1 MTRTSTKETKALF
14 ALLAYELF
22 GKELFVEAND
32 VAWQDVLAAANEHA
46 ITPLLYS
53 GVNQLEGV
61 PQSIFDSIERS
72 AVRSTITSDRMAK
85 IQNDILRSLKEEQV
99 NVAVLKGTSVAACYR
114 HPEVRITGDIDILI
128 DPADMEKCSEIL
140 SRNGFIRES
149 ESELHTVYRTRQ
161 AVVEAHW
168 RVTRYPSTVKGEFT
182 ESYMDDALKNVVLQR
197 FGQYEFPVLD
207 TPYQLVSLLS
217 HMERHM
223 GASGI
228 GLRQLCDWAV
238 SVHRVKSEE
247 YETVI
252 SVLEKCGLLRFA
264 QILTKVCEKHFS
276 LPTCEWLSPVSDEL
290 MEEMIS
296 EILSVGNFQAQ
307 YENRPFASALIDPYD
322 LDGDGKHR
330 LVKTYFRRVE
340 RKMRN
345 EYKWAKSRAWIP
357 FFGVFYFGRL
367 CLGILKG
374 NVSGKGM
381 LNTLRTSRAR
391 EKLLRKMCLYK

>member
-1 MTRTSTKETKALF
+1 MSQMSTREIQALF
-14 ALLAYELF
+14 ALLSYELF
-22 GKELFVEAND
+22 GKELHIAMED
-32 VAWQDVLAAANEHA
+32 IDWQNVLLAANEHA

-53 GVNQLEGV
+53 GVNRLEGI
-61 PQSIFDSIERS
+61 PQSFFDSIERS

-85 IQNDILRSLKEEQV
+85 IQNEIFWRLKEEQINAV
-99 NVAVLKGTSVAACYR
+99 VLKGTSVAACYR

-128 DPADMEKCSEIL
+128 DPADMEKCGEIL
-140 SRNGFIRES
+140 QQDGFVFEDS
-149 ESELHTVYRTRQ
+149 SELHAVYRKRQ
-161 AVVEAHW
+161 GVVEVHW
-168 RVTRYPSTVKGEFT
+168 KVSRFPSNDKGIFSETF
-182 ESYMDDALKNVVLQR
+182 MNDALKNAVLRR

-223 GASGI
+223 TASGI

-238 SVHRVKSEE
+238 TVHHVKVEESEAI
-247 YETVI
+247 T
-252 SVLEKCGLLRFA
+252 SMLEKCGLLRFA
-264 QILTKVCEKHFS
+264 QILTKVCEKY
-276 LPTCEWLSPVSDEL
+276 LGMPECEWLSPVPDEL
-290 MEEMIS
+290 MEETIS

-307 YENRPFASALIDPYD
+307 YENRPFASALIEPYD
-322 LDGDGKHR
+322 LEGDGKRR
-330 LVKTYFRRVE
+330 LFRTYFRRVQ

-345 EYKWAKSRAWIP
+345 EYAWAKSRVWIP

-367 CLGILKG
+367 CMAILKG
-374 NVSGKGM
+374 NINGKGM